1 MVSSQLA
8 ALLFKEYRRRVL
20 GLLLLHPEETFHVR
34 EIARLT
40 GTVAGTLHK
49 ELARLAE
56 VGILIKSISGN
67 QVRYGANREGLIF
80 DELASILR
88 KTSGVVDVLAD
99 ALAPLTNDIQLAF
112 VFGSMASGKQTAGS
126 DIDVLVI
133 GKSGFKDVVKAL
145 HPAEIELKREINPK
159 VYSQTEWRRLVEAN
173 DRFFAEI
180 MDKPKLIIMGNKHEF
195 GKLSR

>member
-1 MVSSQLA
+1 VSSQLA

-20 GLLLLHPEETFHVR
+20 GLLLLHPEETYHVR

-56 VGILIKSISGN
+56 VGILIKSVIGN

-80 DELASILR
+80 EELAAILR
-88 KTSGVVDVLAD
+88 KTSGVVDVLVD
-99 ALAPLTNDIQLAF
+99 ALTPLADDIQLAF

-126 DIDVLVI
+126 DIDILII
-133 GKSGFKDVVKAL
+133 GTSSFKAVVKAL
-145 HPAEIELKREINPK
+145 HSAESVLKREINPK
-159 VYSQTEWRRLVEAN
+159 VYSQSEWQRLVDAN
-173 DRFFAEI
+173 DRFFAEV
-180 MDKPKLIIMGNKHEF
+180 MDKPKLLVMGDKHEF

>member
-1 MVSSQLA
+1 MSSQLA

-20 GLLLLHPEETFHVR
+20 GLLLLHPEENFHVR

-56 VGILIKSISGN
+56 AGILIKSISGN

-99 ALAPLTNDIQLAF
+99 ALAPLANDIQLAF

-159 VYSQTEWRRLVEAN
+159 VYSQAEWRRLVEAN